1 MPLRGTSTRRSLVV
15 LALFGGACAGEPVP
29 DAYGNFEAVEVVI
42 SAEVAGRL
50 LEFDIREGTRVGAGD
65 VVGTIDTTTAAL
77 ERQQA
82 VAQRNAIASRADE
95 ASRQIAVLEAQLAV
109 ARRSFERTQRLH
121 AQQAATAQQ
130 LDVAEREYRVL
141 ERQIAAARAQQRT
154 AAREAEAGDV
164 RVAQVADRIAR
175 GTIVNPRAG
184 VVLASHVEAGEIVA
198 TGQPLYRLANLDT
211 LELRAYISGNQLAAV
226 KLGTPAEVTV
236 DIGADER
243 STLPGVV
250 TWIASEA
257 EFTPTPIQTRDER
270 ADLVYAVKI
279 RTANPGGIAKIGM
292 PADVRFGPP
301 AE

>member
-1 MPLRGTSTRRSLVV
+1 MPLRGTSTRRSLLV
-15 LALFGGACAGEPVP
+15 LTLLGGGCSREPEP

-42 SAEVAGRL
+42 SAEVSGRL
-50 LEFDIREGTRVGAGD
+50 LEFDIREGARLGTGD
-65 VVGTIDTTTAAL
+65 VVGTIDTTAAAL

-82 VAQRNAIASRADE
+82 VAQRDAIASRAEE
-95 ASRQIAVLEAQLAV
+95 ADRQIAVLEAQLAV
-109 ARRSFERTQRLH
+109 ARRGFERTERLH

-130 LDVAEREYRVL
+130 LDLAEREYRVL
-141 ERQIAAARAQQRT
+141 ERQIAAARAQRRT
-154 AAREAEAGDV
+154 ASREAEAGDV

-184 VVLASHVEAGEIVA
+184 VVLASHAEAGEMVA
-198 TGQPLYRLANLDT
+198 AGQPLYRLANLDT
-211 LELRAYISGNQLAAV
+211 LELRAYISGNQLGAV
-226 KLGTPAEVTV
+226 RLGTTAEVTI
-236 DIGADER
+236 DSGADER
-243 STLPGVV
+243 TTLPGVV

-292 PADVRFGPP
+292 PADVRFAPP
-301 AE
+301 SE